1 MGENTVE
8 HQCIFNR
15 TSICDC

>member
-1 MGENTVE
+1 MGQNSVE